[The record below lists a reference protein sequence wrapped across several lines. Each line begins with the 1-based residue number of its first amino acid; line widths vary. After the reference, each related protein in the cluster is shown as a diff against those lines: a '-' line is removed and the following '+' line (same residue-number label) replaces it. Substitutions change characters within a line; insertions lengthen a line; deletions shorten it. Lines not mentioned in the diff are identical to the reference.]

1 MSSLNKVFLMGRL
14 GKDPE
19 IRNLSSTKQVA
30 NFSLA
35 TSTSWLDR
43 ESGEKKESTEWHNI
57 VVYKDSLINVIQ
69 KYIKKGSL
77 IYIEGSLKTRK
88 WVDKDNNN
96 RYTTEVVLNNNGEI
110 RMIDTRGD
118 FDKNSSKDYVD
129 ENKTQNNQVIEKID
143 ITNIDDEIPF

>member
-1 MSSLNKVFLMGRL
+1 MGRL